1 MPTDVIM
8 PMLGMNQ
15 DTGKVVRW
23 LRAEGDDVAK
33 GDPLLEVETD
43 KVTVEIEAPA
53 AGTLSTIV
61 AVDGAEVPVGQAI
74 AVILAA
80 GESPSAN
87 DLAAVRVAASAAA
100 PAAGETTAGASNGA
114 GVREVRDNLSQGTAA
129 AAGVAVA
136 ETPERARRP
145 LASPKARRLAE
156 ARGLPIAEV
165 AGSGPNGAVV
175 AADVERHATSG
186 LVPRLPPVTSEPDT
200 FEVGS
205 VWRVMA
211 ERTQRAWQEVP
222 HFFLTREVDATRL
235 DGWRESVRKRA
246 GAEKV
251 THTDL
256 LVRLV
261 AAALREHPRVNATWR
276 DGTIVANPQVNV
288 GIAVAAED
296 GLVVPVVHDADR
308 LELPQIAARRGEIV
322 AAARERR
329 LKPQDVSGG
338 TFTISN
344 LGMFG
349 VDAFMAIVNAPQAA
363 ILSVGR
369 IAQRAVVVEGNVVA
383 RPTLVLGLSFDHRV
397 VDGAAGARFLDTL
410 ASLVEEPAGLVR

>member
-15 DTGKVVRW
+15 DTGKVLKW
-23 LRAEGDDVAK
+23 LRADGDVVAK
-33 GDPLLEVETD
+33 GDPILEVETD

-53 AGTLSTIV
+53 GGTLSGIS
-61 AVDGAEVPVGQAI
+61 AAEGEDVPVGR
-74 AVILAA
+74 AVAVVLAE

-87 DLAAVRVAASAAA
+87 DLAVSTPVAEVSSSA
-100 PAAGETTAGASNGA
+100 PAETRSAP
-114 GVREVRDNLSQGTAA
+114 
-129 AAGVAVA
+129 VAVLEA
-136 ETPERARRP
+136 PARLRSP
-145 LASPKARRLAE
+145 LASPKARRLAQVE
-156 ARGLPIAEV
+156 GVEIREIE
-165 AGSGPNGAVV
+165 GSGPNGAVV
-175 AADVERHATSG
+175 AADVERHLLGAVG
-186 LVPRLPPVTSEPDT
+186 ARPPQES
-200 FEVGS
+200 FEVSS

-211 ERTQRAWQEVP
+211 ERTQRSWQDVP
-222 HFFLTREVDATRL
+222 HFFLMREVDAMRL
-235 DGWRESVRKRA
+235 DGWRASARKRA
-246 GAEKV
+246 GSEKV

-276 DGTIVANPQVNV
+276 DGTIAANADVNV
-288 GIAVAAED
+288 GLAVATDD
-296 GLVVPVVHDADR
+296 GLVVPVIADADR
-308 LELPQIAARRGEIV
+308 LDLSEIARRRSELV
-322 AAARERR
+322 AAARDRK
-329 LKPQDVSGG
+329 LKPADVQGG

-369 IAQRAVVVEGNVVA
+369 IAQRAGVVDGAVVA

-397 VDGAAGARFLDTL
+397 VDGASGARFLDTL
-410 ASLVEEPAGLVR
+410 TSLVEEPAGLVR